1 MLPRRGYVY
10 VDLIAERIVQLGS
23 IAEGTTRVAA
33 ARSGLPEYQLDI
45 SSGHKHVAELAH
57 AIAF

>member
-1 MLPRRGYVY
+1 M
-10 VDLIAERIVQLGS
+10 DLIAERIVQLGS